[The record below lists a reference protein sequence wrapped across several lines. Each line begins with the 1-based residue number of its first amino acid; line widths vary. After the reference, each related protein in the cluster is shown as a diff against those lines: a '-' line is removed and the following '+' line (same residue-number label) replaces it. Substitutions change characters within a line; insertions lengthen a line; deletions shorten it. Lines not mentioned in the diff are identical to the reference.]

1 MNLSLILII
10 LWNYLVFSFFLLW
23 KDVNFILYYYIM
35 DYKLKIISLIIW
47 KKDFK
52 IFYIFDD
59 WFIFLIY
66 KIFVIYENV
75 LKYII
80 VIVIY

>member
-35 DYKLKIISLIIW
+35 DCKLKIICLIIC

>member
-35 DYKLKIISLIIW
+35 DYKLKIISLIIC